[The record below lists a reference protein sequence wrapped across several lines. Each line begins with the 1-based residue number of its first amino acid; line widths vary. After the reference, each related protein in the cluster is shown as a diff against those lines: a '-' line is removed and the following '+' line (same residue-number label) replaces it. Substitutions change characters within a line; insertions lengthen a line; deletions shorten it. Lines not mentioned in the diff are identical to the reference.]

1 VHNKGRLGPAISG
14 AARPG
19 HFQSS
24 SKKLRIGKSEQS
36 RRCEPR
42 SVPEGT
48 ELRPDHIRSDTPPP
62 CRGVEAAIVRGEHSG
77 SVADHCGY
85 PFNPIRYHLRMLD
98 NVRQRVDN
106 AGHQNLS
113 RFQRKLLEAAKFMSV
128 AWAGEGQIQSPDV
141 HLLNDWQDILKRYV
155 AIMGRFRIPPTHVE
169 AYTV

>member
-1 VHNKGRLGPAISG
+1 
-14 AARPG
+14 
-19 HFQSS
+19 
-24 SKKLRIGKSEQS
+24 
-36 RRCEPR
+36 
-42 SVPEGT
+42 
-48 ELRPDHIRSDTPPP
+48 
-62 CRGVEAAIVRGEHSG
+62 
-77 SVADHCGY
+77 
-85 PFNPIRYHLRMLD
+85 MLD